1 MAFIDSIRR
10 ISLQFG
16 LLLVLQRCFAG
27 RKYLENYLDDNSI
40 FSRTYLEVPEVNGMA
55 LQCKTKYKEWSP
67 LSLAAVQPNLQ
78 ALSEGMKDLR
88 DLEVLASIKT
98 EAGAE
103 EASATLDGPNHFI
116 VFHTQQMSQTA
127 SLNRLVPMA
136 NSEVVLMVLP
146 GDEIGSNDE
155 AIEAA
160 LREFAR
166 RPKLGLLGFSH
177 ARSVRPS
184 APNSS
189 FAYAAG
195 VSFGPVAIR
204 RKAFLEVGGLSE
216 EVCAG
221 GCEASAA
228 LELSSRMWSAGYSV
242 GVYAPGQRRAPRPCD
257 SAVHL
262 RALNGEAVLKA
273 AAEASRPEP
282 TGTQLQPTQRV
293 PIHSCSR
300 GKPLP
305 NSTCSGGGG
314 IAVSIIMQF
323 FRRGKNIQTIMK
335 GIKDTAPGVE
345 LLVNDDSRSDWGAW
359 VASMEG
365 LPGGGFLVYS
375 PDIHE
380 IRGYNR
386 LAKLARGEL
395 LVFLQ
400 DDDAPKEVSWLLR
413 AQSLF
418 RHYPE
423 LHLLGGNRGRMDSG
437 KIIDEELNYVN
448 GPKYGPSTLSRTCC
462 RNIST
467 ADPKTGVKFMFV
479 YKINMG
485 PMIVPRHSFL
495 SSGMFHTALSCA
507 GDPGIGFDYEY
518 SIRMWYSGQAV
529 GLYYSGFQKNI
540 GDHVTSG
547 TRGTFRATFARK
559 RNELRNNKLMYTMYK
574 GFHHQNGTRMAMEHW
589 SNTMGGEALKQ
600 PDDDEA
606 TVFYLEK
613 VLQHRSKRPNGGPYA
628 AALAAREA
636 GVMGK
641 IRDKKILQATEL

>member
-1 MAFIDSIRR
+1 
-10 ISLQFG
+10 
-16 LLLVLQRCFAG
+16 
-27 RKYLENYLDDNSI
+27 
-40 FSRTYLEVPEVNGMA
+40 
-55 LQCKTKYKEWSP
+55 
-67 LSLAAVQPNLQ
+67 
-78 ALSEGMKDLR
+78 
-88 DLEVLASIKT
+88 
-98 EAGAE
+98 
-103 EASATLDGPNHFI
+103 
-116 VFHTQQMSQTA
+116 
-127 SLNRLVPMA
+127 
-136 NSEVVLMVLP
+136 
-146 GDEIGSNDE
+146 
-155 AIEAA
+155 
-160 LREFAR
+160 
-166 RPKLGLLGFSH
+166 
-177 ARSVRPS
+177 
-184 APNSS
+184 
-189 FAYAAG
+189 
-195 VSFGPVAIR
+195 
-204 RKAFLEVGGLSE
+204 
-216 EVCAG
+216 
-221 GCEASAA
+221 
-228 LELSSRMWSAGYSV
+228 
-242 GVYAPGQRRAPRPCD
+242 
-257 SAVHL
+257 
-262 RALNGEAVLKA
+262 
-273 AAEASRPEP
+273 
-282 TGTQLQPTQRV
+282 
-293 PIHSCSR
+293 
-300 GKPLP
+300 
-305 NSTCSGGGG
+305 
-314 IAVSIIMQF
+314 MQF

-479 YKINMG
+479 YKVGGRRGTLEKKDALQSIARVGCKMRSFLVVARQERQGPLSFPRPPSLVRMGRREGLLEWLDCSVLSNAKRPGSLASAWQINMG

-574 GFHHQNGTRMAMEHW
+574 VGRKAAVRAHALRQETSRGTAGCRKASGSRFTRVPPAPQRHAIALTNRNRLRDFITRMGRGWRW
-589 SNTMGGEALKQ
+589 STG
-600 PDDDEA
+600 A
-606 TVFYLEK
+606 T
-613 VLQHRSKRPNGGPYA
+613 RW
-628 AALAAREA
+628 AAR
-636 GVMGK
+636 
-641 IRDKKILQATEL
+641 R